1 MTSIPEPEHGDQY
14 QRFLSDL
21 TGGSKPE
28 AEQVVPSE
36 PSADIKAQ
44 TKHTGDVMKELMR
57 NGLTR
62 EEAFYI
68 VARMWPHHC
77 G

>member
-1 MTSIPEPEHGDQY
+1 MTKDQDPADS
-14 QRFLSDL
+14 FLSDL
-21 TGGSKPE
+21 LGSKKPAPE
-28 AEQVVPSE
+28 QIVPSE
-36 PSADIKAQ
+36 PSAHIKEQ

-68 VARMWPHHC
+68 VSRMWPHHC